1 LAHNQEIVSSILAPA
16 TIFGMPMKLDWELV
30 RLILLELESS
40 ADATTIL
47 QPTEIAGYDRPLVSY
62 HLRLLTEAGLVHGE
76 CSQSIGEPLCCYAT
90 SLTWGGHQL
99 LETMRSKP
107 MWNRIKT
114 VARERGLTLSFEV
127 IKAVA
132 AKVVAGIVG

>member
-1 LAHNQEIVSSILAPA
+1 
-16 TIFGMPMKLDWELV
+16 MKLDWELV

-40 ADATTIL
+40 ADTTTIL
-47 QPTEIAGYDRPLVSY
+47 QPIDIAGYDRLLVSY

-76 CSQSIGEPLCCYAT
+76 CSQPIGEPWCCYAT

-114 VARERGLTLSFEV
+114 VAREKGLTLSFEV